1 MGWADLF
8 RRRPKRFKMEPY
20 RAPEINPDQPLLEHV
35 IDDGVMVAR
44 YSARL
49 TLKNRIIVGALRGED
64 AFDGERYETVARE
77 ILDDLVEELEGS
89 AERVHAVKR
98 KAFSLPGKAAHE
110 HDYRSRDLRNLE
122 HREEV
127 NQAVAAR
134 LRVIRDSDQSVQV
147 LVKLARDDAW
157 AEIGGEIARRTA
169 ETWHRYEQDP
179 DYEQGR
185 ERRMRLL
192 MREVAFEVKQSRE
205 AADGAQHA
213 D

>member
-1 MGWADLF
+1 MGWTDLF
-8 RRRPKRFKMEPY
+8 RRRPKRRKMAPY
-20 RAPEINPDQPLLEHV
+20 RAPDINPDQPLREHV

-64 AFDGERYETVARE
+64 AFDTERYQQVARE
-77 ILDDLVEELEGS
+77 VLDDLIDELDRS
-89 AERVHAVKR
+89 AERVQEVRR
-98 KAFSLPGKAAHE
+98 KAFSLPGRAKHE
-110 HDYRSRDLRNLE
+110 HDYRSRDLHNLE

-127 NQAVAAR
+127 NTAVAAR
-134 LRVIRDSDQSVQV
+134 MRVIRDNAQSVEV

-157 AEIGGEIARRTA
+157 SEIGGEIARRSA
-169 ETWHRYEQDP
+169 ETWHRYEDDP

-192 MREVAFEVKQSRE
+192 MREVAFEVKQARE
-205 AADGAQHA
+205 AADGAHYA
-213 D
+213 